1 MKQITSSSIDTQFNC
16 YNHITVYVML
26 CIVPPGID
34 VYLSMPPYALTLY
47 LEMFYYPVLG
57 FMRRDSVMS
66 FLSSAGK
73 RAI

>member
-1 MKQITSSSIDTQFNC
+1 MYSS
-16 YNHITVYVML
+16 
-26 CIVPPGID
+26 PGID

-47 LEMFYYPVLG
+47 PEMFYYPVLG
-57 FMRRDSVMS
+57 FMRGDSVMS